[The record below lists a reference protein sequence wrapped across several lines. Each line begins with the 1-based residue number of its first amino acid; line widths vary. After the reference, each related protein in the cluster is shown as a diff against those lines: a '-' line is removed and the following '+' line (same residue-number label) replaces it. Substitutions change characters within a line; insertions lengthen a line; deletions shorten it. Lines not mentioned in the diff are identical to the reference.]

1 MIECKILRKSLER
14 TVSEGLEQTA
24 ACMDRCRAES
34 GHLVIFDR
42 GDGRWEA
49 KVFCRRERSGGTEI
63 HVWGMQRLPRGGAA
77 VHGQGYPGYEGRLI
91 RQ

>member
-24 ACMDRCRAES
+24 AYMDRCGAEA

-42 GDGRWEA
+42 GDGRWED
-49 KVFCRRERSGGTEI
+49 KVFCRRESCGETEI
-63 HVWGMQRLPRGGAA
+63 NVWGM
-77 VHGQGYPGYEGRLI
+77 
-91 RQ
+91 